1 MTTRCQRMIS
11 SGSLRRL
18 PDILGG
24 KFIFPHFSLI
34 YGLSN
39 HYRISTFIIYPF
51 SQFLTNYSDLTN
63 LAREAAFGPIREIGG
78 QTGYDIR
85 NVPLDQIRP
94 ISKGDFENALTK
106 VRTSVDKDILNRYE
120 KWNVQYGDVS

>member
-1 MTTRCQRMIS
+1 M
-11 SGSLRRL
+11 
-18 PDILGG
+18 
-24 KFIFPHFSLI
+24 
-34 YGLSN
+34 
-39 HYRISTFIIYPF
+39 
-51 SQFLTNYSDLTN
+51 LTNYSDLTN

-94 ISKGDFENALTK
+94 ISKGDFENALSK

>member
-24 KFIFPHFSLI
+24 RFIFFYSSLI
-34 YGLSN
+34 YKSYIN
-39 HYRISTFIIYPF
+39 FCIYDLTI
-51 SQFLTNYSDLTN
+51 FLIFDNYSDLTN